1 MKMFLTLAF
10 SYLMVATSA
19 FAQVNYSNT
28 TDIDRAHSNI
38 RITDA
43 RYFAIATRTE
53 VRQIPGCNPHGE
65 RHPSECEETVVLE
78 RTPVVQVTVSY
89 TEGIFRDPDFR
100 EGHLYFNF
108 KLSDF
113 DVEEVEKLRAA
124 SGLWD
129 FTGRKY
135 RIRKAFAKKYFE
147 LRAELVSRTIQIV
160 DVRNSRLCPIGES
173 GEPRPGCVEELRYK
187 PVQIKVHEVTVLK
200 K

>member
-1 MKMFLTLAF
+1 MKLSLTFVF
-10 SYLMVATSA
+10 SFFMIAASA
-19 FAQVNYSNT
+19 FAQVNYSST
-28 TDIDRAHSNI
+28 MEIDRAHSNI
-38 RITDA
+38 HISDV
-43 RYFAIATRTE
+43 RYFALATRTE

-78 RTPVVQVTVSY
+78 RTPVVQVIVTY

-108 KLSDF
+108 RTSDF
-113 DVEEVEKLRAA
+113 ESDEVAKLKTA

-129 FTGRKY
+129 FSGRKF
-135 RIRKAFAKKYFE
+135 RIRKAFAKKHFD
-147 LRAELVSRTIQIV
+147 LKAELVTRTIQIV

-173 GEPRPGCVEELRYK
+173 GEPYPGCVEELRYK
-187 PVQIKVHEVTVLK
+187 PIDIKVREITVIK